1 MNVRNEERR
10 AGFGPVIAA
19 AVVAVAS
26 TAALY
31 FFEITPLRNAQQ
43 STVGMVTSAAATR
56 AGAIVRPTDPA
67 TRLPETAQFMR

>member
-1 MNVRNEERR
+1 MNYRHEERR

-31 FFEITPLRNAQQ
+31 FFEITSPKNVPQA
-43 STVGMVTSAAATR
+43 TVGMVTSAAATR
-56 AGAIVRPTDPA
+56 AGATVLPTDPA
-67 TRLPETAQFMR
+67 MREESVRYTR

>member
-1 MNVRNEERR
+1 MNYRHEERR

-19 AVVAVAS
+19 AIVAVAS

-31 FFEITPLRNAQQ
+31 FFELTTPKNAPQ

-56 AGAIVRPTDPA
+56 AGATVLPTDPA
-67 TRLPETAQFMR
+67 IRQDAVHFTR

>member
-1 MNVRNEERR
+1 MNYRHEERR

-31 FFEITPLRNAQQ
+31 FFEITSPKNVPQA
-43 STVGMVTSAAATR
+43 TVGMVTSAAATR
-56 AGAIVRPTDPA
+56 AGATVLPTDPA
-67 TRLPETAQFMR
+67 IRQESVHYTR

>member
-1 MNVRNEERR
+1 MNYRHEERR

-31 FFEITPLRNAQQ
+31 FFEITPPKNVPQD
-43 STVGMVTSAAATR
+43 TVGMVTSAAATR
-56 AGAIVRPTDPA
+56 AGAIVLPTDPT
-67 TRLPETAQFMR
+67 TREESVRYTR

>member
-1 MNVRNEERR
+1 MNYRHEERR

-31 FFEITPLRNAQQ
+31 FFEITTPKNLPQE
-43 STVGMVTSAAATR
+43 TVGMVTSAAASR
-56 AGAIVRPTDPA
+56 AGATVLPTDPA
-67 TRLPETAQFMR
+67 TRQEPVRYMR

>member
-1 MNVRNEERR
+1 MNYRHEERR

-19 AVVAVAS
+19 AIVALAS

-31 FFEITPLRNAQQ
+31 FFELTTPKNVPQ

-56 AGAIVRPTDPA
+56 AGATVLPTDPA
-67 TRLPETAQFMR
+67 TRQQAVHITR